1 MNDSLHEGSVIPLLV
16 WAQQRG
22 IGTVVLNPNFKLDG
36 GPRISAE
43 AHVVQAW
50 DQVILELP
58 AKHLAMVA
66 HSYGGVC
73 TCRLLSVRGEPV
85 SLLWSL
91 FCTLPVSSA
100 PCFVLPSQCCSF
112 LSGPFFCHF
121 EDLEVER
128 RGKSHQEWSG
138 EVRNL

>member
-22 IGTVVLNPNFKLDG
+22 IGTVVLNPNFKPEG

-50 DQVILELP
+50 DQVISGLP

-73 TCRLLSVRGEPV
+73 TCRLLSVRGG
-85 SLLWSL
+85 LTSL
-91 FCTLPVSSA
+91 F
-100 PCFVLPSQCCSF
+100 
-112 LSGPFFCHF
+112 
-121 EDLEVER
+121 
-128 RGKSHQEWSG
+128 
-138 EVRNL
+138 